1 MEFRAPSPCSNLP
14 CWPVITDARCSR
26 SMQRQ
31 SWRKRTA
38 ACPNCMWHCDGWWAV
53 LDGSLGSRTSCQKS
67 HGSQQVRLPH
77 RWDFPKWKFY
87 NPGLGITTKMF
98 GQLQSKPWNPDL
110 KKTKQNKTGVV
121 SWSLKS
127 KLWADRDRQG
137 LGAYWPGSLAYLA
150 SSRLLRET
158 RVCGLVV
165 FWHLHIHMHPN
176 SPVLHCWYSLCY
188 YFVFFWRRSKINLQ
202 DLQGTCTKKA
212 AWGSWH
218 WTEARALGSQGLTCN
233 LWIKNLN
240 ALSSGRWMD
249 MISDTPA
256 WFLAL
261 SETSEVLCIE
271 TPQMWKLWFFPCCVL
286 ERSHVDGTG
295 ALSTTDVSYSS
306 FLKATTSWKLVISVG
321 LTSPWVKNGFKW
333 HCSWQNFWSLFIQSG
348 L

>member
-1 MEFRAPSPCSNLP
+1 MLG
-14 CWPVITDARCSR
+14 V
-26 SMQRQ
+26 QG
-31 SWRKRTA
+31 
-38 ACPNCMWHCDGWWAV
+38 ACKD
-53 LDGSLGSRTSCQKS
+53 
-67 HGSQQVRLPH
+67 
-77 RWDFPKWKFY
+77 
-87 NPGLGITTKMF
+87 NPGENAR
-98 GQLQSKPWNPDL
+98 QL
-110 KKTKQNKTGVV
+110 
-121 SWSLKS
+121 
-127 KLWADRDRQG
+127 ARI
-137 LGAYWPGSLAYLA
+137 
-150 SSRLLRET
+150 
-158 RVCGLVV
+158 VCGTVMAGELSLMAALAAGHLVRS
-165 FWHLHIHMHPN
+165 HMVHN
-176 SPVLHCWYSLCY
+176 
-188 YFVFFWRRSKINLQ
+188 RSKINLQ

-261 SETSEVLCIE
+261 SETSEVLCTE
-271 TPQMWKLWFFPCCVL
+271 TPQMWELWFFPCCVL